1 MTGSDRDHL
10 AAIVESSED
19 AIVSKGL
26 DGTVRSWNPA
36 AERIFGYTADE
47 MVGGSIFRLIPPE
60 FHDEEHR
67 ILAEI
72 SQGRRIAHRETQR
85 IRKDGRR
92 IIISLTVSPIRNEH
106 GQLVGAASV
115 KRDVTI
121 QRSLEEQLRQAQKME
136 ALGQLAGGVA
146 HDFNNILTII
156 SGFTAFLS
164 RSIPADSPAY
174 PDLMGIENAT
184 SRATQLTQQ
193 LLAFARNQATHVEV
207 MDLAALVNE
216 TAVLLRR
223 VIGEH
228 IRLEVRPSGGPVWI
242 NADQGQMSQVLINL
256 GVNARDAMPDGGTL
270 TIAAF
275 NDAAADAAVLSV
287 RDTGLGMDEATKG
300 RLFDR
305 FYTTKA
311 GNTGTGLGLTTV
323 ASIVRTA
330 GGRIEVDS
338 APGQGSL
345 FRITLPRA
353 HAVPDA
359 ARADDDDADL
369 HGQETVLVVDDES
382 GAAAMAARALLDYGY
397 SVVEASGPG
406 AAMLA
411 FAQRTTPVDL
421 VVTDLVMPELNGRAL
436 VQQLRVHQPELA
448 VLYISGHAEQLVGDA
463 QGAAG
468 DAPVI
473 AKPFTPEQLARAV
486 RRVLRDRDRERD
498 APGEAPR
505 DASAPAP
512 RTNGHSG

>member
-1 MTGSDRDHL
+1 
-10 AAIVESSED
+10 
-19 AIVSKGL
+19 
-26 DGTVRSWNPA
+26 
-36 AERIFGYTADE
+36 
-47 MVGGSIFRLIPPE
+47 
-60 FHDEEHR
+60 
-67 ILAEI
+67 
-72 SQGRRIAHRETQR
+72 
-85 IRKDGRR
+85 
-92 IIISLTVSPIRNEH
+92 
-106 GQLVGAASV
+106 
-115 KRDVTI
+115 
-121 QRSLEEQLRQAQKME
+121 
-136 ALGQLAGGVA
+136 
-146 HDFNNILTII
+146 
-156 SGFTAFLS
+156 
-164 RSIPADSPAY
+164 
-174 PDLMGIENAT
+174 
-184 SRATQLTQQ
+184 
-193 LLAFARNQATHVEV
+193 
-207 MDLAALVNE
+207 
-216 TAVLLRR
+216 
-223 VIGEH
+223 
-228 IRLEVRPSGGPVWI
+228 
-242 NADQGQMSQVLINL
+242 
-256 GVNARDAMPDGGTL
+256 MPDGGTL